1 MLLSGPLRCR
11 RQGAAVSLGRV
22 PKGHRRLHGEAGG
35 ADIFG
40 FGTLSLGGRADPHCV
55 IGSTGPST
63 DHTGVLHRSVADRL
77 TWVVIPGAPTRAAGV
92 GRELG
97 PILMAITWV
106 IARTVGSLVG
116 PAVTMPAKA
125 GFGQLVSTILEAL
138 ILADGAVLLARGRW
152 RASVPGSARAGEP
165 GRASARLAA
174 SSRRVRSN
182 SPAVRPAASYGPR
195 RRPGLSWR
203 GCLVRRGPR
212 PAHASAV
219 CFCGQPTRLAVS
231 PPNARHGLGTAPA
244 SSVNPRP
251 GRSESWRHTLK
262 LTRKWSGR
270 SASASVAGH
279 GRCCCCQPR
288 PALSSPRHGPCI
300 TVAVFRSVIVLQL
313 SVARW

>member
-1 MLLSGPLRCR
+1 
-11 RQGAAVSLGRV
+11 
-22 PKGHRRLHGEAGG
+22 
-35 ADIFG
+35 
-40 FGTLSLGGRADPHCV
+40 
-55 IGSTGPST
+55 
-63 DHTGVLHRSVADRL
+63 
-77 TWVVIPGAPTRAAGV
+77 
-92 GRELG
+92 
-97 PILMAITWV
+97 MAITWV

-152 RASVPGSARAGEP
+152 RASVPGSAWAGEP

-182 SPAVRPAASYGPR
+182 SPAVRPAASYGPGR
-195 RRPGLSWR
+195 RAGLSWR

-288 PALSSPRHGPCI
+288 PALSSPRHGPCAPASPI
-300 TVAVFRSVIVLQL
+300 GLTAAGLFAEREGSRADSRVRSLGAFTGACRPAVTSAFDAVPDAYHNPAAGWWGPL
-313 SVARW
+313 